1 MRDELALKVSNA
13 LCIEMEAGGSDA
25 ARCLVIRGI
34 ADYADSHK
42 NKLWQGYAAA
52 NAAAVAKWIILN
64 AKIRERGKD
73 ITASPVRGRSNISP
87 LRPAPQQISLIK
99 DSSDIEENLD

>member
-1 MRDELALKVSNA
+1 
-13 LCIEMEAGGSDA
+13 MEAGGSDA

-52 NAAAVAKWIILN
+52 NAAAVAKWIILHV
-64 AKIRERGKD
+64 KIRERGRD
-73 ITASPVRGRSNISP
+73 ITTSPVRGWSNTST
-87 LRPAPQQISLIK
+87 LCPAPRQIGLIK
-99 DSSDIEENLD
+99 ETSHIESVLD

>member
-34 ADYADSHK
+34 ADYADSHR

-52 NAAAVAKWIILN
+52 NAAAVAKWIILHT
-64 AKIRERGKD
+64 KIRERSSD
-73 ITASPVRGRSNISP
+73 IAASPVRGRSNIST
-87 LRPAPQQISLIK
+87 LRPAPRQISLSK
-99 DSSDIEENLD
+99 DSSHIESILD